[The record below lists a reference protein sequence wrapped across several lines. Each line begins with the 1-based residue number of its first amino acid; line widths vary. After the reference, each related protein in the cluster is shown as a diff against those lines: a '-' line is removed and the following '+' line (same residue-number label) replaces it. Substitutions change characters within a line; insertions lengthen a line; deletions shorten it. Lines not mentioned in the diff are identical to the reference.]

1 MIPEYLHPRPLVLRE
16 EHLLRLLPFTSLMDF
31 FRFFDWSIQGI
42 VKIMQVL
49 GRLCENYGNYGKDK
63 FFGNHACMN
72 LIRMI

>member
-1 MIPEYLHPRPLVLRE
+1 
-16 EHLLRLLPFTSLMDF
+16 MDF

-49 GRLCENYGNYGKDK
+49 GRLCENYGNYGKNK
-63 FFGNHACMN
+63 VFLQSCVYE